1 MKAKGTQQGWF
12 VDFAAAIVAVFCI
25 SVHLSSPFLFG
36 VIALLVSPV
45 CRLKTDKIRQRC
57 FQLLSAR
64 PAWAFCRHSN
74 NICTRWLYSIYRQ
87 LSRIRVFFIILYGD
101 VKMITYEP
109 FYRTIKQK
117 NISTYKLINTFGVS
131 RSLIDRLKHDK
142 PISTR
147 TIDDLCRFLNCR
159 VEDILV
165 YKQGENES
173 DN

>member
-1 MKAKGTQQGWF
+1 
-12 VDFAAAIVAVFCI
+12 
-25 SVHLSSPFLFG
+25 
-36 VIALLVSPV
+36 
-45 CRLKTDKIRQRC
+45 
-57 FQLLSAR
+57 
-64 PAWAFCRHSN
+64 
-74 NICTRWLYSIYRQ
+74 
-87 LSRIRVFFIILYGD
+87 
-101 VKMITYEP
+101 MITYEP